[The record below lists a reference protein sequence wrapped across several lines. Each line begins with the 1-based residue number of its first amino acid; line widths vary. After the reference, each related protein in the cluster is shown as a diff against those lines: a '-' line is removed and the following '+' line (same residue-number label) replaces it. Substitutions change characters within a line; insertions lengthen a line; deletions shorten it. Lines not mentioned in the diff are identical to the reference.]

1 MKKTARNEAER
12 TEVTPQAQLS
22 LSLQELVRRDLRE
35 FVVSAGMA
43 ALAAVL
49 EQERATVCGPR
60 YEHDPDRAAHR
71 AGHTWGQLTL
81 GGRRTRVRRPRARG
95 VNGREVVLP
104 TWQAYSSEDPLHD
117 RALKQML
124 LGVSSRR
131 YAGSL
136 EDVPK
141 GTPTTGTSRSAVSR
155 RFVAATQK
163 QMGMWLGRDLT
174 EVDLAVL
181 MIDGVHVDEHV
192 LLVALALDSDGK
204 KHVLGIREG
213 ATENSSA
220 CTALLANL
228 RERGLR
234 TERTTLVVLDG
245 SKALAKA
252 VREVFGAR
260 ALMQRCQAHKARN
273 ILDHLPEDMR
283 PSVREA
289 IRQAYGAGDAA
300 RAKRLLGNLA
310 RRLRDDHP
318 SAAES
323 VEEGLDETLTVMRL
337 GLPRNLQRVLST
349 TNAIENLIGSVRN
362 LGRRVKRWRDGRMIL
377 RWTVAAVA
385 DAATRFRRV
394 ADARTGMLKLVVAL
408 RALDA
413 GHRGLEPSAKLA

>member
-1 MKKTARNEAER
+1 MT
-12 TEVTPQAQLS
+12 
-22 LSLQELVRRDLRE
+22 
-35 FVVSAGMA
+35 
-43 ALAAVL
+43 
-49 EQERATVCGPR
+49 
-60 YEHDPDRAAHR
+60 
-71 AGHTWGQLTL
+71 
-81 GGRRTRVRRPRARG
+81 GR
-95 VNGREVVLP
+95 
-104 TWQAYSSEDPLHD
+104 SS
-117 RALKQML
+117 RCFW
-124 LGVSSRR
+124 GVSTRR

-136 EDVPK
+136 EDVPD
-141 GTPTTGTSRSAVSR
+141 GTTTSGTSRSAVSR

-174 EVDLAVL
+174 EVDLTVL

-234 TERTTLVVLDG
+234 TDRTTLVVLDG
-245 SKALAKA
+245 AKALAKA
-252 VREVFGAR
+252 AREVFGVR
-260 ALMQRCQAHKARN
+260 ALIQRCQAHKARN

-323 VEEGLDETLTVMRL
+323 VEEGLDETLTVLRL

-349 TNAIENLIGSVRN
+349 TNAIENLIGSVRS

-394 ADARTGMLKLVVAL
+394 ADARPGMLKLVVAL

-413 GHRGLEPSAKLA
+413 GQRGLEPSAKLA